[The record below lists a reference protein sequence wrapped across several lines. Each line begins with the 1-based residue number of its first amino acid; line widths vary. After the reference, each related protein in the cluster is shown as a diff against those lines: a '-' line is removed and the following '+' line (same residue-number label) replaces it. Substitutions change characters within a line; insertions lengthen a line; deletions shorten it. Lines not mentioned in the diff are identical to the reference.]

1 LNVDDLQRVV
11 SLYKEAIKEDTGKLF
26 PNDPREQLHMAIDAV
41 FGSWN
46 NERAIIYRRMNDIK

>member
-1 LNVDDLQRVV
+1 LQRVV

-46 NERAIIYRRMNDIK
+46 NERAIIYRRMNDIKGLL